1 MEYAKDEIFQIRY
14 NNNLNRLEIGNKK
27 WTSRFIKTVKR
38 HKLISIIIIAFIIFS
53 IANVIMIFN
62 FMEILQSM

>member
-1 MEYAKDEIFQIRY
+1 MEYAKDKIFKIRY
-14 NNNLNRLEIGNKK
+14 NNNLNRLEIGHKK

-38 HKLISIIIIAFIIFS
+38 HKLIFISVIAFIIFS

-62 FMEILQSM
+62 FMKILQNI